1 MKTLLIPYKAPCGCT
16 FIREGGSRV
25 HSCAGHLVGNV
36 RVVPDPPLQ
45 RAKRLTPTPAAGEA
59 RSPRGRDWEAIA
71 YRLLIL
77 VALSLF
83 WMWIGMRLAR

>member
-1 MKTLLIPYKAPCGCT
+1 M
-16 FIREGGSRV
+16 
-25 HSCAGHLVGNV
+25 
-36 RVVPDPPLQ
+36 Q
-45 RAKRLTPTPAAGEA
+45 RARRLTPTPASGEA

-83 WMWIGMRLAR
+83 WLWIGMRLAR

>member
-1 MKTLLIPYKAPCGCT
+1 MLSRNIECGC
-16 FIREGGSRV
+16 RYDEAGARV
-25 HSCAGHLVGNV
+25 QSCAGHQVGNV
-36 RVVPDPPLQ
+36 RIAPPMQ
-45 RAKRLTPTPAAGEA
+45 RARRLTPTPGET